1 MGLPTTQVTLR
12 SAKRTRRGDG
22 TSVLGSVW
30 WAAARRAGSRPAPWL
45 RSTRD
50 IASSQVGA
58 LPWWSSGEFAANN
71 LLGHLCAVARVGGV
85 NQAVACG
92 TTSGQPSRTTRK
104 SGKAAVVA
112 VLPRCFL

>member
-1 MGLPTTQVTLR
+1 
-12 SAKRTRRGDG
+12 
-22 TSVLGSVW
+22 
-30 WAAARRAGSRPAPWL
+30 L

-50 IASSQVGA
+50 IVSSQVA
-58 LPWWSSGEFAANN
+58 PTWWSSGEFAANN
-71 LLGHLCAVARVGGV
+71 LLGHLCAVARIDGV

-112 VLPRCFL
+112 VLPRCFALSAG